1 MCAETAPGQWV
12 SLHLR
17 QWQGVLAAE
26 CTISISFQGSLL
38 DVSFGLTSR
47 NFLDQRRNSWIP
59 FNLYRLAAG
68 WKSIEISILC
78 QANKSSKRR
87 DQKFERAS
95 GELNI
100 TDCVDQIKFYLRLS
114 VRKASSISKQVNF
127 KCKLVF
133 LFSKNQP
140 RHLKSKPRNLKRKCV
155 FPKINRGI

>member
-1 MCAETAPGQWV
+1 MCAETAPGY
-12 SLHLR
+12 R
-17 QWQGVLAAE
+17 FIAAE
-26 CTISISFQGSLL
+26 CTILVSFQASLL
-38 DVSFGLTSR
+38 DVSFALTSR

-100 TDCVDQIKFYLRLS
+100 TDCVDQIKFSLRLS
-114 VRKASSISKQVNF
+114 VQKRRTGSILTTPPTARAATTSSWHISRPLATWCTCELVGSCPASADTSAA
-127 KCKLVF
+127 
-133 LFSKNQP
+133 
-140 RHLKSKPRNLKRKCV
+140 
-155 FPKINRGI
+155 RGEW